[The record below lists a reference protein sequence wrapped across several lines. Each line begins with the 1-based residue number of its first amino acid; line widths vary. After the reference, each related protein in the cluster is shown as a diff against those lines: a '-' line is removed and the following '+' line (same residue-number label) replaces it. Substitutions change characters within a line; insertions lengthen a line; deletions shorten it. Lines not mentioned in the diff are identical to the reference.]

1 VTTTEAAP
9 ADLLVV
15 ARHLLARTGSGGEL
29 AAGVWPRSAAVL
41 ARQALEQS
49 LTSLWRQRGLD
60 LAAAS
65 ARAQL
70 LCLEEYLGGTEL
82 APESDR
88 GSNVFGQG
96 CDGPAPLAG
105 GALVHGQHA

>member
-1 VTTTEAAP
+1 LDEDALCLL
-9 ADLLVV
+9 DLLS
-15 ARHLLARTGSGGEL
+15 ADRRGSI
-29 AAGVWPRSAAVL
+29 AFVFF
-41 ARQALEQS
+41 Q
-49 LTSLWRQRGLD
+49 LD
-60 LAAAS
+60 VPVDEV
-65 ARAQL
+65 RKG
-70 LCLEEYLGGTEL
+70 GGTEL

>member
-1 VTTTEAAP
+1 VSSTLNAP
-9 ADLLVV
+9 QGGRAVCGHSSV
-15 ARHLLARTGSGGEL
+15 ATRRK
-29 AAGVWPRSAAVL
+29 VL
-41 ARQALEQS
+41 
-49 LTSLWRQRGLD
+49 
-60 LAAAS
+60 LAAACKAS
-65 ARAQL
+65 RMRV
-70 LCLEEYLGGTEL
+70 GTEL